1 VSTSP
6 ITPLTLTGVS
16 QFSTDFQNILNRAVR
31 IAQIPVQ
38 QLQNQDSNIIQQKTL
53 LGSLNAATSSL
64 LTSLQ
69 SLGTVAASQ
78 ALSATSSDPTV
89 LTPAVTGATTPGT
102 YTINS
107 VTSIATTASERSL
120 RGYADSASTPVSS
133 TGILKLT
140 AGSQDYSIDVT
151 GKNTLIGLRDAI
163 NASGAPVTASILTTA
178 NGNYLS
184 VSANASGQTTL
195 QLIDDPITNTH
206 PTGANTELL
215 TQTNQG
221 ANAEFHLNGID
232 ITQPSNTVNSVIP
245 GTTFQLLKG
254 SNSAVT
260 ITLQSDP
267 SQLSSALQGF
277 VTNYNAL
284 VTQLQAQVGPSAGLL
299 SGDLVVSQLQN
310 TLRQLTTYTTAGA
323 GTVNNIGQLGIS
335 FNDTTGQLTFDQ
347 NAFNAL
353 GSTQV
358 SDGFKFL
365 NSLASGAGDFTAQLQ
380 SYTDPISGLIAT
392 EQQGFTT
399 TDQHIQ
405 GQIANLTD
413 RINVMQTN
421 LQSQLAQ
428 ADALEASLESQ
439 QKTVAASLLGLNFV
453 LYGTNTGTTTL

>member
-1 VSTSP
+1 MSIST

-16 QFSTDFQNILNRAVR
+16 QFSTDFQNILNRAVQ
-31 IAQIPVQ
+31 IAQIPDL
-38 QLQNQDSNIIQQKTL
+38 QLQNQDSNILQQKSL
-53 LGSLNAATSSL
+53 LGSLNAAASSL

-69 SLGTVAASQ
+69 TLGTVATSQ

-89 LTPAVTGATTPGT
+89 LTPAVTGASTPGS

-107 VTSIATTASERSL
+107 VTSIASAASERSVQ
-120 RGYADSASTPVSS
+120 GYADSASTPASS

-140 AGSQDYSIDVT
+140 AGSQDYALDVT

-163 NASGAPVTASILTTA
+163 NASGAPVTASILTTG

-184 VSANASGQTTL
+184 VSGNASGQTTL
-195 QLIDDPITNTH
+195 RLIDDPISISH
-206 PTGANTELL
+206 PNGANTELL

-232 ITQPSNTVNSVIP
+232 ITQPGNTVNAVIP
-245 GTTFQLLKG
+245 GVTFQLLKG
-254 SNSAVT
+254 SASAVT
-260 ITLQSDP
+260 ITLESNP
-267 SQLSSALQGF
+267 SQLSSALQDF
-277 VTNYNAL
+277 VTRYNAL
-284 VTQLQAQVGPSAGLL
+284 SGQLQAQVGPSAGLL
-299 SGDLVVSQLQN
+299 SGDLVISQLQN
-310 TLRQLTTYTTAGA
+310 TLWQLTTFTDTAA
-323 GTVNNIGQLGIS
+323 GSVNNIGQLGIS
-335 FNDTTGQLTFDQ
+335 FNDTTGQLSFDQ

-353 GSTQV
+353 SSTQV

-365 NSLASGAGDFTAQLQ
+365 NSLAGGAGNFTAQLQ

-405 GQIANLTD
+405 SQIAALTD

-421 LQSQLAQ
+421 LQLQLAQ

-439 QKTVAASLLGLNFV
+439 QKTITASLLGLNFV
-453 LYGTNTGTTTL
+453 LYGTNTGSTTL

>member
-1 VSTSP
+1 MSTSP

-16 QFSTDFQNILNRAVR
+16 QFSTDFQNILNRAVQ
-31 IAQIPVQ
+31 IAQLPVQ
-38 QLQNQDSNIIQQKTL
+38 QLQNQDSNILQEKSL
-53 LGSLNAATSSL
+53 LGSLATATSSFL
-64 LTSLQ
+64 ASLQ
-69 SLGTVAASQ
+69 SLGSVAASQ

-89 LTPAVTGATTPGT
+89 LTPVVTGTTTAGT

-107 VTSIATTASERSL
+107 VTSIASTASERSL
-120 RGYADSASTPVSS
+120 QGYADSASTPVSS

-140 AGSQDYSIDVT
+140 AGSQDYSLDVT

-163 NASGAPVTASILTTA
+163 NASGAPVTASILTTG

-195 QLIDDPITNTH
+195 QLIDDPITISH
-206 PTGANTELL
+206 PNGANTELL

-232 ITQPSNTVNSVIP
+232 VIQPGNTVNAVIP
-245 GTTFQLLKG
+245 GVTFQLLKG

-260 ITLQSDP
+260 ITLQSNP
-267 SQLSSALQGF
+267 SQLSSALQDF
-277 VTNYNAL
+277 VTQYNAL
-284 VTQLQAQVGPSAGLL
+284 SGQLQAQVGPSAGLL

-310 TLRQLTTYTTAGA
+310 TLRQLTTFTDTTAGS
-323 GTVNNIGQLGIS
+323 VNNIGQLGIS

-347 NAFNAL
+347 NAFDAL
-353 GSTQV
+353 SSTQV

-365 NSLASGAGDFTAQLQ
+365 NSLASGAGNFTAQLQ
-380 SYTDPISGLIAT
+380 SYTDPISGLFVT
-392 EQQGFTT
+392 EQQGLTA

-405 GQIANLTD
+405 TQVATLTD
-413 RINVMQTN
+413 RINVLQTN
-421 LQSQLAQ
+421 LQLQLAQ
-428 ADALEASLESQ
+428 ADALEASLQSQ

-453 LYGTNTGTTTL
+453 LYGTNTGSTTL